1 MKKVKF
7 IHHYGYEEHEK
18 DVEVIEFPEGTTE
31 KEILKAFEQFVLEK
45 SAENF
50 YWEEVE

>member
-18 DVEVIEFPEGTTE
+18 DVEVIEFPEGTSA
-31 KEILKAFEQFVLEK
+31 KEIQKEFEQFVLEK
-45 SAENF
+45 TLVDF
-50 YWEEVE
+50 YWEEEE